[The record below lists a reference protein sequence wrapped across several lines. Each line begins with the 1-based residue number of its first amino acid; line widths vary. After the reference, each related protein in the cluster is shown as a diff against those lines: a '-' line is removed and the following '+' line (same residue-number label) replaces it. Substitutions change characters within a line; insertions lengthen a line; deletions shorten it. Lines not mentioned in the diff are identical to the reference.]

1 MLSPAA
7 TPAETTDISLLGR
20 RLLERVFEEM
30 QGKVFSRFDGVTF
43 EQAVEAD
50 LVSNNYNHYEV
61 FVRF

>member
-1 MLSPAA
+1 MLSPAP